1 MALRPGQEEAGR
13 PRAGDQRAERAEL
26 PARRQRLAQR
36 GEHRQR
42 RGLQVVAERRTEP
55 DRVPGPKRRH
65 QLRAE
70 LRFAD
75 SLITAEPVKRA
86 VHRRCGQRTV
96 GEREHPVVGHG
107 RDERLGELLAP
118 AAPDGGAA
126 EDGEGHVAA
135 DPAGDLA
142 QVLLRQLGLPE
153 RVAGDERGGGVR
165 ATARKTA
172 RDRYPFADRHGYPA
186 RPDHPRPPAHVGRHA
201 VPGRDRLAE
210 RPHAAQRQVV
220 TVRGHM
226 IGALACHGH
235 AVRLCGHDGHL
246 VEQRD
251 GMEDRHQ
258 TVVAVG
264 PQRPHGE
271 LEVDLRRH
279 PRGHTGHSHRSLPA
293 PNGAG
298 GPGRCGRS
306 RRRGATRRGRTGRR
320 RLRGAGA
327 LLRAASRPRLPAR
340 RAASCGAARR
350 PRR

>member
-1 MALRPGQEEAGR
+1 VTLVAGEEEAGR

-36 GEHRQR
+36 GEHRER
-42 RGLQVVAERRTEP
+42 GGLQVVAERRAEP
-55 DRVPGPKRRH
+55 VGVPGPKRRH

-75 SLITAEPVKRA
+75 RRIAAKPVKRA
-86 VHRRCGQRTV
+86 VHGRGGQRAV
-96 GEREHPVVGHG
+96 GQREHPVVGHG

-172 RDRYPFADRHGYPA
+172 GDRYPFADRDGYSPPPVPA
-186 RPDHPRPPAHVGRHA
+186 RVGCHSVPD
-201 VPGRDRLAE
+201 RDRLAE
-210 RPHAAQRQVV
+210 RPHGAQRQVV
-220 TVRGHM
+220 AVCGHKV
-226 IGALACHGH
+226 GALACHGH
-235 AVRLCGHDGHL
+235 AVRLGGHDGHL

-258 TVVAVG
+258 TVIAIG

-279 PRGHTGHSHRSLPA
+279 PRGHTRHSHRSLPA
-293 PNGAG
+293 PSGHG
-298 GPGRCGRS
+298 WPGRCARS
-306 RRRGATRRGRTGRR
+306 RRRGGTRRGRPGPHR
-320 RLRGAGA
+320 
-327 LLRAASRPRLPAR
+327 R
-340 RAASCGAARR
+340 RAAAVPPPRAIPPSRQAQRAVSCGAGRTR
-350 PRR
+350 HR